1 MRGGRLCS
9 GGGCT
14 LSAIGGWR
22 GGGGV
27 DALGGGL
34 GHGRVAPRG
43 VRATAATLL
52 VGRAR
57 GRSGG
62 RVVAV
67 FVLPCVDV
75 RAGWLYRC
83 DSLFSFLDACRSVT
97 RFHTPA
103 PARTPDVATNT
114 HSFEHRPHALL
125 KAPPAPPMYTSPAG
139 STLLPYTR
147 AHHKRALRASVRQ
160 RLVAHPMHKGH
171 GRIPPPPPPP
181 IPPAPPARASVSG
194 LRPCQ
199 TSCWRKTRPPWPSPH

>member
-1 MRGGRLCS
+1 MCS

-67 FVLPCVDV
+67 FVLHCVDV

-147 AHHKRALRASVRQ
+147 AHHKR
-160 RLVAHPMHKGH
+160 
-171 GRIPPPPPPP
+171 PPPLPNFLL
-181 IPPAPPARASVSG
+181 AKNASALAVPTLTIVG
-194 LRPCQ
+194 H
-199 TSCWRKTRPPWPSPH
+199 PSRSFSSITHAAQ

>member
-1 MRGGRLCS
+1 MCS

-67 FVLPCVDV
+67 FVLHCVDV

-160 RLVAHPMHKGH
+160 RLVAHPMHKRH
-171 GRIPPPPPPP
+171 GRTRVSQRPRPLPNFLL
-181 IPPAPPARASVSG
+181 AKNASALAVPTLTIVG
-194 LRPCQ
+194 H
-199 TSCWRKTRPPWPSPH
+199 PSRSFSSITHAAQ

>member
-1 MRGGRLCS
+1 MCS

-160 RLVAHPMHKGH
+160 RLVSQ
-171 GRIPPPPPPP
+171 RPPPLPNFLL
-181 IPPAPPARASVSG
+181 AKNASALAVPTLTIVG
-194 LRPCQ
+194 H
-199 TSCWRKTRPPWPSPH
+199 PSRSFSSITHAAQ